1 MEYNLKKIGKRRKYT
16 MFKSGNVSV
25 MVADFK
31 KAVQFYVETLGLKLT
46 HQIEGHLAQV
56 EAPGLTIWLLHPAG
70 EQEKSGSISIG
81 FEVQELESAIEILK
95 SRGVEFQHFMEEN
108 ATRLAHF
115 SDPEGNPLYLIE
127 LK

>member
-1 MEYNLKKIGKRRKYT
+1 
-16 MFKSGNVSV
+16 

-31 KAVQFYVETLGLKLT
+31 QAVHFYVETLGLTLT
-46 HQIEGHLAQV
+46 HQVEGHLAVV
-56 EAPGLTIWLLHPAG
+56 EVPGLTISLIYPSG
-70 EQEKSGSISIG
+70 EQSSKQGKSQNMSIG
-81 FEVQELESAIEILK
+81 FEVQDLDSTVEMLK
-95 SRGVEFQHFMEEN
+95 SRGVEFQHITEEK